1 MDIRG
6 LSSESN
12 SNSNSNSNMTSG
24 MDASTETNALKPINN
39 STISSPNPLLAP
51 VPVPS
56 TGPRTSI
63 KLAITALSMLRLL
76 QLPVRLTSPFV
87 KAQVLPETFLFD
99 GQRLSFFRDLV
110 DIISVQVYTFFISHL
125 KSRVVLYCIVLHC
138 IVLNCIAS
146 YLTFFDLI
154 YWTG

>member
-110 DIISVQVYTFFISHL
+110 DIISVQVYTFFISHPL
-125 KSRVVLYCIVLHC
+125 HLTPKVTGCIVLYCIALHCIELYCIVL
-138 IVLNCIAS
+138 
-146 YLTFFDLI
+146 DLF
-154 YWTG
+154 